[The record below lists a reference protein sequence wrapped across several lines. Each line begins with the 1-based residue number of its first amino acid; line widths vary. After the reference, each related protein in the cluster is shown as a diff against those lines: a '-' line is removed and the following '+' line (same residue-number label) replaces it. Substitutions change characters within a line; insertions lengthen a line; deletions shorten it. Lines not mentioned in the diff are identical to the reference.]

1 MHHICSAL
9 LTAECVG
16 EKAVWNLIKLCC
28 KFILKRCGPLMHQQR
43 KYQVKNAISAFIM
56 ALHDSCVLQYNGK
69 IYFFPKK
76 CSFCPY
82 KYFCTFW
89 NHCSWVILSSSI
101 MILKFSSCFTVVL
114 HPRSLCWQKTG
125 IGFNGS
131 FAESVRTA
139 EIIRSQLLKVTVYRS
154 LYVH

>member
-1 MHHICSAL
+1 M
-9 LTAECVG
+9 TAVCYNIMG
-16 EKAVWNLIKLCC
+16 
-28 KFILKRCGPLMHQQR
+28 
-43 KYQVKNAISAFIM
+43 KYIFSQKN
-56 ALHDSCVLQYNGK
+56 
-69 IYFFPKK
+69 

-114 HPRSLCWQKTG
+114 HPRSLCRQKTG
-125 IGFNGS
+125 TGFNGS

-154 LYVH
+154 LYVHMTLTFVSPFCRTSNQKISDGPTIFLCFCMCLC